1 MNQENI
7 ALVTGASSGIG
18 LALTRRL
25 LGEGWTVLAMVRSD
39 FPADDRCIQQAASS
53 GRLRLYKADLADYNA
68 LKQALDE
75 IKSNEDRIDVLFSN
89 AGGSFPELLFS
100 KQGRELHFELQ
111 TVVPYIIFMEL
122 KELLKQGKRKTMV
135 GTSSSTANIVRRFL
149 PEELEQPR
157 RFKPLF
163 GPYANS
169 KLALSL
175 WIRELAPAAE
185 AEGLLIRSADP
196 GGNNTMRK
204 NKKSGLPWYM
214 KIVMKLM
221 MSPPTKGASLLYDA
235 AFGKYGHDTGVFLSK
250 NKPAQLKFTDK
261 GRQVLDLV
269 HAIYEREFLERKKTN
284 INQGS
289 GPQTTG

>member
-1 MNQENI
+1 MNQKNI

-25 LGEGWTVLAMVRSD
+25 LDEGWTVLALVRSD
-39 FPADDRCIQQAASS
+39 FPADDTGIQHAASS

-68 LKQALDE
+68 LEQALNE
-75 IKSNEDRIDVLFSN
+75 IKSKEERIDVLFNN
-89 AGGSFPELLFS
+89 AGGSFPELYFS

-122 KELLKQGKRKTMV
+122 KELLKQGTWKTMV
-135 GTSSSTANIVRRFL
+135 GTSSGTVNIVRRFK
-149 PEELEQPR
+149 PDELERPR
-157 RFKPLF
+157 SFKALF
-163 GPYANS
+163 GPYADS

-175 WIRELAPAAE
+175 WIRELAPAAA
-185 AEGLLIRSADP
+185 AEGLMILSADP

-214 KIVMKLM
+214 KIVMKLL

-235 AFGKYGHDTGVFLSK
+235 AFGKHGQPPGVFLSK

-269 HAIYEREFLERKKTN
+269 HAIYEREFQKRKKAN
-284 INQGS
+284 LNQES
-289 GPQTTG
+289 GPQKTG